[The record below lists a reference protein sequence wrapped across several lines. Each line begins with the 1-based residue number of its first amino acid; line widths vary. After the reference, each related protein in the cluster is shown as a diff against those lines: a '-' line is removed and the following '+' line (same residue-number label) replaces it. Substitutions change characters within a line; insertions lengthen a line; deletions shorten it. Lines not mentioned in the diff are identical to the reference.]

1 MFPSKKFMAGQ
12 AELRPRSDFAQW
24 TDDRSKSF
32 AKDLAL
38 MAVLEDLLDI
48 RHGKG
53 VVGKWSA
60 AWFCLRGSSLEQY
73 SADNGQKQGN
83 DPVQVYNLLEVPDLT
98 WDDARNE
105 ITFQSGKIRL
115 RSLQG
120 TATLQKWFQ
129 QMQQVTKPE
138 ETQEAAEAPVEKSEK
153 QARFEPPPRDSQTS
167 LEEKK
172 SPASPRTRKSFA
184 VQKAGEHV
192 DPKLASSMSRATQA
206 LLTIFYQLDHRKLR
220 TVDFM
225 RQMVSL
231 GSTHPE
237 GLVNKTEFRR
247 GLEQHLGFT
256 CSNDEF
262 KELIRV
268 VGGADE
274 LISTKDVFAEG
285 KCSRYA
291 AAGIVWKFRLCT
303 ELDRAMKKAA
313 RGEDVLIEEQVEEI
327 LDNAMLQ
334 VDTVMHISSMNAT
347 EGMYIARAR
356 WKGEDGKGPK
366 TDARPGSMSGPAAED
381 CPIRQQLKLIGKKDV
396 NVAVLSIIGRHGSG
410 SEEELVGTCEI
421 DVQDPKHHEVHIL
434 PLLKEGESTGA
445 TVRLRVKLKSPE
457 IGALRKQA
465 SQVSLARSDSHIASI
480 GSPRQKKDRDK
491 WGGSEIKLEAAVCD
505 PEETQKRLDLL
516 HQLHAD
522 KQKRLEERR
531 LREQE
536 EYASRLQE
544 EAQKLRS
551 KSVKQ
556 ADLCP
561 RAAAE
566 RHFLACQQRNRADH
580 RLYRDSKARQR
591 RRREHQLNTYHED
604 EQVILRSKEVPCL

>member
-1 MFPSKKFMAGQ
+1 MAGQ
-12 AELRPRSDFAQW
+12 AELRPHSDFAQR
-24 TDDRSKSF
+24 TNNRSNSF

-73 SADNGQKQGN
+73 PADNGQKQGN

-120 TATLQKWFQ
+120 MATLQKWFQ

-138 ETQEAAEAPVEKSEK
+138 ETQAAAEAPVEKSEK

-206 LLTIFYQLDHRKLR
+206 LLTIFYQLDHRRACREEVFEFAAGDCVEIWDLHTLQKLSGYER
-220 TVDFM
+220 YQPQLLNSKASASSQQIPNM
-225 RQMVSL
+225 R
-231 GSTHPE
+231 
-237 GLVNKTEFRR
+237 KTCRACR
-247 GLEQHLGFT
+247 GLRCESQHHL
-256 CSNDEF
+256 
-262 KELIRV
+262 
-268 VGGADE
+268 
-274 LISTKDVFAEG
+274 KD
-285 KCSRYA
+285 S
-291 AAGIVWKFRLCT
+291 LQ

-313 RGEDVLIEEQVEEI
+313 RGEDVLIEEEVEQI

-356 WKGEDGKGPK
+356 WKGDDGKGPK

-480 GSPRQKKDRDK
+480 GSPRQKKD
-491 WGGSEIKLEAAVCD
+491 

-561 RAAAE
+561 RAAA
-566 RHFLACQQRNRADH
+566 
-580 RLYRDSKARQR
+580 RQR

-604 EQVILRSKEVPCL
+604 EQVILRSKEARGFHGAGLRLGFEVS